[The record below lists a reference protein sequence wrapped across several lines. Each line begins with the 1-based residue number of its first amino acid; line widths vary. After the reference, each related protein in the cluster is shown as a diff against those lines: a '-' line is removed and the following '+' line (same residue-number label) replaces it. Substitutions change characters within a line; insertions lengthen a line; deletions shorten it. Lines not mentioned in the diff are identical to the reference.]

1 MTIRETIMN
10 VVARQQHKVFLL
22 DATTGREI
30 TYGEFHRQACN
41 LAAELQRS
49 GVRKGN
55 RIAVMVPNC
64 CELAVLYFCS
74 LFCGVI
80 SVVTN
85 TSSAQTECLIDLVK
99 F

>member
-10 VVARQQHKVFLL
+10 VVARQQHKVFLV

-30 TYGEFHRQACN
+30 TYGEFHRRACN

-64 CELAVLYFCS
+64 CELAVLYFACIYVGAIIVPINPALS
-74 LFCGVI
+74 IGDVEFIL
-80 SVVTN
+80 
-85 TSSAQTECLIDLVK
+85 
-99 F
+99 